1 MDVFS
6 DEYAIYVEGNEQG
19 IKEGIGKGVNS
30 CIEIIN
36 KTKKVSEKDKKILIK
51 LMEKIK
57 NESSR
62 KKKFN

>member
-6 DEYAIYVEGNEQG
+6 DEYAKYVEGNERG
-19 IKEGIGKGVNS
+19 IEEGIEKGVNS
-30 CIEIIN
+30 CIKIIN

-57 NESSR
+57 ND
-62 KKKFN
+62 